1 MTNSTMTKYD
11 FTEVINLYN
20 DTLAPLHKQYISE
33 GNQGGKVRGT
43 VGKLYETIAH
53 MICLLVNPELEVKHN
68 DYINIA
74 SRSGRYFK
82 KTQVDLHVYLRDE
95 LVLIIECKTYLD
107 SSMLDRAISEFT
119 KIRTHHAIT
128 SDKVLPCAV
137 FTGQQCVNEESFNF
151 LHEEEPFDMFVTNKT
166 PNRSSKLPIFQTLDP
181 LNVNVLTQFAT
192 YVDNIVN
199 NS

>member
-1 MTNSTMTKYD
+1 
-11 FTEVINLYN
+11 
-20 DTLAPLHKQYISE
+20 
-33 GNQGGKVRGT
+33 
-43 VGKLYETIAH
+43 
-53 MICLLVNPELEVKHN
+53 
-68 DYINIA
+68 
-74 SRSGRYFK
+74 
-82 KTQVDLHVYLRDE
+82 
-95 LVLIIECKTYLD
+95 
-107 SSMLDRAISEFT
+107 MLDRAISEFT
-119 KIRTHHAIT
+119 KIRKHHAIT

-137 FTGQQCVNEESFNF
+137 FTGQQCINEESFNF

>member
-1 MTNSTMTKYD
+1 MTQSTMTKYD
-11 FTEVINLYN
+11 FTDVISYYN
-20 DTLAPLHKQYISE
+20 DELVKAGKVYNSGT
-33 GNQGGKVRGT
+33 NQGGKVRGIN
-43 VGKLYETIAH
+43 GKLYETIAM
-53 MICLLVNPELEVKHN
+53 MICMLVNKNLVIKHN

-74 SRSGRYFK
+74 SRSGLYFIK
-82 KTQVDLHVYLRDE
+82 KQVDLHVYLRDE

-119 KIRTHHAIT
+119 KIRKHHAIT

-137 FTGQQCVNEESFNF
+137 FTGQQCINEESFNF